1 MKAHQ
6 EAAVRCAA
14 GKLSCPSC
22 ISIRW
27 IMLSEEMAAFRRPS
41 KRSKVV
47 QWKSLSPLVLIAKRT
62 GTQTTSTFST
72 ASSMTKN
79 MEKVKTVNKNTK
91 KIRDLAAYV
100 CDRLDGKVL
109 IHRYDAYSTNSV
121 YLKFDYG
128 VANSLRIADHAGK
141 KHLAYRFNIILNLT
155 EPKNDLSG
163 RFPRNYYPPDMVDQV
178 IEDILAGA
186 EAKRARYRNY
196 EKVMESAKEKAAH
209 ERGFWEQA
217 RLVKTEEKK

>member
-1 MKAHQ
+1 
-6 EAAVRCAA
+6 
-14 GKLSCPSC
+14 
-22 ISIRW
+22 
-27 IMLSEEMAAFRRPS
+27 
-41 KRSKVV
+41 
-47 QWKSLSPLVLIAKRT
+47 
-62 GTQTTSTFST
+62 
-72 ASSMTKN
+72 MTP
-79 MEKVKTVNKNTK
+79 VNENTK
-91 KIRDLAAYV
+91 TIRDLAAYV
-100 CDRLDGKVL
+100 CDRLAGKVL
-109 IHRYDAYSTNSV
+109 IHRYDSYSTNSV

-141 KHLAYRFNIILNLT
+141 KHLSYRFNIILTMT

-163 RFPRNYYPPDMVDQV
+163 RYPRNYYPPDMVDQA

-196 EKVMESAKEKAAH
+196 EKVMKNAKEKAAH

>member
-1 MKAHQ
+1 M
-6 EAAVRCAA
+6 
-14 GKLSCPSC
+14 
-22 ISIRW
+22 
-27 IMLSEEMAAFRRPS
+27 
-41 KRSKVV
+41 
-47 QWKSLSPLVLIAKRT
+47 
-62 GTQTTSTFST
+62 
-72 ASSMTKN
+72 
-79 MEKVKTVNKNTK
+79 NKNTK

-163 RFPRNYYPPDMVDQV
+163 RLPRNYYPPDMVDQV

-186 EAKRARYRNY
+186 VIRIADLCGYLGIDLDAVISEKMAYNETRPFKHGKR
-196 EKVMESAKEKAAH
+196 
-209 ERGFWEQA
+209 F
-217 RLVKTEEKK
+217 

>member
-1 MKAHQ
+1 MNTTEIIKTTT
-6 EAAVRCAA
+6 EAA
-14 GKLSCPSC
+14 
-22 ISIRW
+22 
-27 IMLSEEMAAFRRPS
+27 
-41 KRSKVV
+41 
-47 QWKSLSPLVLIAKRT
+47 
-62 GTQTTSTFST
+62 
-72 ASSMTKN
+72 
-79 MEKVKTVNKNTK
+79 
-91 KIRDLAAYV
+91 V

>member
-1 MKAHQ
+1 M
-6 EAAVRCAA
+6 
-14 GKLSCPSC
+14 
-22 ISIRW
+22 
-27 IMLSEEMAAFRRPS
+27 
-41 KRSKVV
+41 
-47 QWKSLSPLVLIAKRT
+47 
-62 GTQTTSTFST
+62 
-72 ASSMTKN
+72 
-79 MEKVKTVNKNTK
+79 NKNTK

-128 VANSLRIADHAGK
+128 VANSL
-141 KHLAYRFNIILNLT
+141 
-155 EPKNDLSG
+155 
-163 RFPRNYYPPDMVDQV
+163 
-178 IEDILAGA
+178 
-186 EAKRARYRNY
+186 NY